1 MTATTETK
9 VAMPDYY
16 SLLAQAVTEPGELHT
31 AYRFFKQYSLTNRWL
46 ASTQMRKA
54 GLPLSPINT
63 FKGWLNLNRA
73 VRKGEKAAIA
83 LIMPVPIKGKRKDA
97 DDSEEEGTP
106 KLFTKFMLKNY
117 WFHMAQTDGEEVAE
131 AKIDDK
137 EWRLDSALSFLEV
150 TPVAFEF
157 SGINDTKR
165 TGYADGK
172 TIAVSPLAS
181 NQTLSTLRQL
191 ASVVLGHTS
200 ASPSKAV
207 PACDELRAVEAEA
220 AVYLVAATLGINGLE
235 ESRAI
240 IQGNLD
246 GGVKL
251 RIPDKCAHRAFSCA
265 DKIIN
270 AGYC

>member
-1 MTATTETK
+1 MTAITETK

-16 SLLAQAVTEPGELHT
+16 DLLAQAVAEPGELKT
-31 AYRFFKQYSLTNRWL
+31 AYSFFKQYSLTNRWL
-46 ASTQMRKA
+46 AATQMRKA
-54 GLPLSPINT
+54 GVPLSPINT
-63 FKGWLNLNRA
+63 FKGWLSVNRC

-83 LIMPVPIKGKRKDA
+83 LIMPVPIKGKRKD
-97 DDSEEEGTP
+97 EEEGDEEGKT
-106 KLFTKFMLKNY
+106 KIFTKFMLRNY
-117 WFHMAQTDGEEVAE
+117 WFHMAQTDGEEVVE
-131 AKIDDK
+131 PKVDDK
-137 EWRLDSALSFLEV
+137 DWSLESALSFLEV
-150 TPVAFEF
+150 TSVAYEF
-157 SGINDTKR
+157 SGINDMR

-172 TIAVSPLAS
+172 SIAVSPLAS
-181 NQTLSTLRQL
+181 NKTLSLIRHL
-191 ASVVLGHTS
+191 ASVVLGHTA

-207 PACDELRAVEAEA
+207 PACEELRAVEAEA
-220 AVYLVAATLGINGLE
+220 AAYLVAATMGIEGLE